1 MTKQLTI
8 PPPHVWDRI
17 EKILDEQDLA
27 KKQTEKLLS
36 DTFRRSEEN
45 RGNKFLFA
53 AVTSISLLAFIF
65 WNYQNNLKKQ
75 LI

>member
-36 DTFRRSEEN
+36 DTFRGSEDS
-45 RGNKFLFA
+45 RNKFLFA
-53 AVTSISLLAFIF
+53 ALTTISFLVFVF
-65 WNYQNNLKKQ
+65 WGYQNNLKKQ